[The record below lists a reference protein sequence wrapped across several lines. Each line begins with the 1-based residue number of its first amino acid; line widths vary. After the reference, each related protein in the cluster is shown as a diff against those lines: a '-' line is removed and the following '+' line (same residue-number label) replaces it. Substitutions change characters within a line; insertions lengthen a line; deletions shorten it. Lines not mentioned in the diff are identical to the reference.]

1 MIKVVC
7 EKNLGQ
13 REKVMDHT
21 KWTLSKRF
29 TAIAFILFTLGA
41 IISHFHKNHT
51 HVVVAEKK
59 GIVVIQPTP
68 PPHTPTPLTKTVA
81 FKTATIYHSLA
92 AAEKN
97 AGLTKKMDVQL
108 NKMFA
113 NQNIAHDIHPGDRLE
128 VLYHEYFIGDQK
140 DHPGHIIAAKIV
152 GKKDDVS
159 VIRFDAPNHHVG
171 YYKANGQGIMPAFL
185 RVPVHYVRI
194 GSYFTYHRLDPIL
207 HEVRPHLG
215 VDFDAP
221 EGTPVKAI
229 GDGIVVFCKQMRG
242 YGNVLMIQY
251 NRTYKTLYAH
261 LEKFA
266 RPIKP
271 HEYVRKGEVVGYV
284 GETGWA
290 TGPHLHFAVY
300 KNGVPVNPLTVKFP
314 SSASVPE
321 RYRHAFF
328 DKEDQWFNEMK
339 LFEQARMA
347 KK

>member
-140 DHPGHIIAAKIV
+140 DHPGHIVAAKIV
-152 GKKDDVS
+152 DSHHKDLS
-159 VIRFDAPNHHVG
+159 MIRFTTPSNKPS
-171 YYKANGQGIMPAFL
+171 YYTANGQSTKPSYL
-185 RVPVHYVRI
+185 TTPVHYNRI
-194 GSYFTYHRLDPIL
+194 ASGFS
-207 HEVRPHLG
+207 
-215 VDFDAP
+215 
-221 EGTPVKAI
+221 
-229 GDGIVVFCKQMRG
+229 
-242 YGNVLMIQY
+242 Y
-251 NRTYKTLYAH
+251 NRY
-261 LEKFA
+261 
-266 RPIKP
+266 
-271 HEYVRKGEVVGYV
+271 
-284 GETGWA
+284 
-290 TGPHLHFAVY
+290 
-300 KNGVPVNPLTVKFP
+300 
-314 SSASVPE
+314 
-321 RYRHAFF
+321 
-328 DKEDQWFNEMK
+328 
-339 LFEQARMA
+339 
-347 KK
+347 